1 MRHAPRKRFGQHFLI
16 DPAVLSAIV
25 EAVAP
30 RPGDRVVEIGPGLG
44 ALTGAL
50 LERVPALDAVEIDR
64 DLAGRLRR
72 RWPQSRLRVH
82 EADALDFDFAALA
95 GDGRLRLVGN
105 LPYNVS
111 SPLLVRLLA
120 FLPVI
125 ADQHFM
131 LQKEVVDRIV
141 ADPGGADY
149 GRLGVLLQA
158 HCGVERL
165 FDVPP
170 AAFDP
175 PPRVDSSVVR
185 LVPHGRGCATR
196 PRSSGCWRR
205 GSASA
210 ARCCAARCC
219 RGCARRGS
227 TARRR
232 HSRWCPPP
240 DPSRCRSR
248 SGPGWPTRS
257 CSRARHTAPI
267 ASPSFSEVSGE
278 PEFMQR
284 RAALVPRP
292 RLHPS

>member
-1 MRHAPRKRFGQHFLI
+1 VKHAPRKRFGQHFLI
-16 DPAVLSAIV
+16 DPAVLAAIV

-30 RPGDRVVEIGPGLG
+30 RPADRVVEIGPGLG

-158 HCGVERL
+158 HCAVERL

-185 LVPHGRGCATR
+185 LVPLAR
-196 PRSSGCWRR
+196 PRVRDT
-205 GSASA
+205 ASLERLLA
-210 ARCCAARCC
+210 A
-219 RGCARRGS
+219 GFG
-227 TARRR
+227 
-232 HSRWCPPP
+232 
-240 DPSRCRSR
+240 
-248 SGPGWPTRS
+248 
-257 CSRARHTAPI
+257 
-267 ASPSFSEVSGE
+267 
-278 PEFMQR
+278 QR
-284 RAALVPRP
+284 RKMLRGTLLPWLRAQGVDGEAAPFALVPTARP
-292 RLHPS
+292 EQVPVEVWARLADALAQAGASHGADR